1 VVSGGRRNAIVNT
14 NNSHQ
19 VGCNVVSNAVM
30 PRRSSFPN
38 PVTET
43 AARFTAVLA
52 VALLALAVVGPAAPV
67 AAAAKGNA
75 SAAAGFLEDAQNDD
89 GGFGAK
95 KGEPSNPEAS
105 LWVAVALLSG
115 GKHPLDEFNKGG
127 DSLDAYLQDHTGSYT
142 TAGQLGV
149 LALVQGAAGYGA
161 SHDGDPAAKLKRK
174 LTEPAVRSAP
184 GGSALAVL
192 GLLAVGEE
200 ETAKSVAQVLLTS
213 AKDDGGWGSSDSE
226 STALVLQA
234 LAKAGVA
241 DTGSAVVQKGLAYL
255 HQAQANDGA
264 VMQSIRT
271 DPASA
276 GGEVTATAF
285 ALQALAAL
293 GVGSPTTSEG
303 KTLREGLTQYQQ
315 QTTGG
320 LSSNGSLYDSTFAPS
335 VTETA
340 QAYAAFNG
348 SSFPL
353 EQVAATT
360 SGPPKKTVKRAD
372 TQATSKVKKSKKV
385 STGSGATGIS
395 DTTADNKHD
404 QGAFQ
409 RATTGRQGTAKK
421 GTQDRKGSKRTAAK
435 KAKAPAAASGGETVS
450 GEVVGATSA
459 PKLATR
465 AGQDPGGLTDQDKAT
480 IGLGILLVLALAIGG
495 RLARRRPRADDRPRA
510 QVALTAV
517 DVFLARARAR
527 GALAPCATA
536 VVGLALIAVPF
547 ATSMWDRAPQGAAM
561 ITAFAPHMQPAKVA
575 GYQRDLAQLN
585 DGITQASVKGAAV
598 LYSHLKPAAA
608 RKRFAKDGPMLASFQ
623 ATWPKTYRS
632 LSSVVDP
639 IAVNQRGYEAI
650 AALPRFGLFP
660 WFFVIPGAVLL
671 LLGAIALAFPGVWR
685 LARWGVLAVGV
696 GLIAAPAVFQL
707 WDRAP
712 KGAELVEAF
721 KPIETRSAVVRV
733 QNDFGQVAIAQGAL
747 AGELVPALRRHGLS
761 QAQIDQRFPA
771 VQTLLARWVPILNDL
786 TPVIGV
792 MSDNVGR
799 FQAVAALPPLSA
811 FPWLFLIPGLLIGLI
826 VLAGPLRS
834 IPDRLKRPRAPEGAP
849 HAPFPYDQTS
859 DSPADLGDRRART
872 VRQRVGVGRQED
884 RAEGHAGH
892 QPGQARAQGAA
903 EEDQAEVHRVV
914 LPDDPARRDRQV
926 LPEQRLTRQ

>member
-1 VVSGGRRNAIVNT
+1 MMRRI
-14 NNSHQ
+14 
-19 VGCNVVSNAVM
+19 
-30 PRRSSFPN
+30 
-38 PVTET
+38 
-43 AARFTAVLA
+43 
-52 VALLALAVVGPAAPV
+52 VALAASVAALIALAATGPAAP
-67 AAAAKGNA
+67 AASAAKGNA

-95 KGEPSNPEAS
+95 KGEASNPDAS
-105 LWVAVALLSG
+105 LWVAAALLSG

-127 DSLDAYLQDHTGSYT
+127 DSLDAYLKGHEGSYA
-142 TAGQLGV
+142 TAGRLGV

-161 SHDGDPAAKLKRK
+161 SHYGDPAAKLKNK
-174 LTEPAVRSAP
+174 LTEPAVRSSP

-192 GLLAVGEE
+192 GLLATGDE

-213 AKDDGGWGSSDSE
+213 AKEDGGWGSSDSE

-234 LAKAGVA
+234 LAKSGVA
-241 DTGSAVVQKGLAYL
+241 DKSSEVVQKGIEYL

-264 VMQSIRT
+264 VMKSVRT
-271 DPASA
+271 DPGSA

-293 GVGSPTTSEG
+293 DDSSPTTSEG
-303 KTLREGLTQYQQ
+303 KTFREGLTQYQQ

-320 LSSNGSLYDSTFAPS
+320 LSSNGSLYDSTFEPS

-348 SSFPL
+348 TTFPL
-353 EQVAATT
+353 DPVAATT
-360 SGPPKKTVKRAD
+360 SGPPKK
-372 TQATSKVKKSKKV
+372 ATKKDGTKAASEQKKSKKV
-385 STGSGATGIS
+385 SIGSGDSGIS

-421 GTQDRKGSKRTAAK
+421 GTRDRKGSESTGAK
-435 KAKAPAAASGGETVS
+435 KAKTPAAGSGGDTVS

-465 AGQDPGGLTDQDKAT
+465 AGQEPGGLTDQDKAT
-480 IGLGILLVLALAIGG
+480 IGLGVLLALALAIGAW
-495 RLARRRPRADDRPRA
+495 LARRRPRADERPRA
-510 QVALTAV
+510 QVALTAAGL
-517 DVFLARARAR
+517 FLTRARAR
-527 GALAPCATA
+527 GALAPFATV

-547 ATSMWDRAPQGAAM
+547 VTSMWDRAPRGAAM

-598 LYSHLKPAAA
+598 LYPHLKPAAA

-632 LSSVVDP
+632 LSSVVNP
-639 IAVNQRGYEAI
+639 IAANRHGYEAI

-660 WFFVIPGAVLL
+660 WFFVIPGAVLV
-671 LLGAIALAFPGVWR
+671 LLGAIALAFPGAWR
-685 LARWGVLAVGV
+685 PARWGVLAVGV
-696 GLIAAPAVFQL
+696 GLIAAPAIFQM
-707 WDRAP
+707 WDRTP
-712 KGAELVEAF
+712 EGAALVEAF
-721 KPIETRSAVVRV
+721 KPIEARSAVVRV

-747 AGELVPALRRHGLS
+747 AGELVPALQQHGLS
-761 QAQIDQRFPA
+761 QKQIDHQFPA
-771 VQTLLARWVPILNDL
+771 VQTLLARWIPILNDL

-799 FQAVAALPPLSA
+799 FQAVAALPPFTA
-811 FPWLFLIPGLLIGLI
+811 FPWLFFIPGLLVSLI
-826 VLAGPLRS
+826 VLVGPLRS
-834 IPDRLKRPRAPEGAP
+834 IPDRLKRPLAPEGAP

-859 DSPADLGDRRART
+859 DSPADLRDRRAGSL
-872 VRQRVGVGRQED
+872 RQRVGVGRQED

-892 QPGQARAQGAA
+892 QPGQARAQDAA

-914 LPDDPARRDRQV
+914 LPDDPAGRDRQV
-926 LPEQRLTRQ
+926 LPQQRLTRK

>member
-1 VVSGGRRNAIVNT
+1 MRR
-14 NNSHQ
+14 
-19 VGCNVVSNAVM
+19 AVALAL
-30 PRRSSFPN
+30 
-38 PVTET
+38 
-43 AARFTAVLA
+43 AA
-52 VALLALAVVGPAAPV
+52 ALLALAATGPLAPV

-127 DSLDAYLQDHTGSYT
+127 DSLDAYLKDHKSSYA

-161 SHDGDPAAKLKRK
+161 SHYGDPAAKLKGK
-174 LTEPAVRSAP
+174 LTEAGVRSSP

-192 GLLAVGEE
+192 GLLAVGDEA
-200 ETAKSVAQVLLTS
+200 TARSVAQALLTS
-213 AKDDGGWGSSDSE
+213 AKEDGGWGSSDSE

-241 DTGSAVVQKGLAYL
+241 DKGSEVVRKGVEYL

-264 VMQSIRT
+264 VMKSIRT

-293 GVGSPTTSEG
+293 DVASPTTAEG

-348 SSFPL
+348 TAFPL
-353 EQVAATT
+353 EQVAAVT
-360 SGPPKKTVKRAD
+360 SGPPKKATKKD
-372 TQATSKVKKSKKV
+372 GTQATSKVKKSKKI
-385 STGSGATGIS
+385 SAGSGATGIS
-395 DTTADNKHD
+395 DTTADNTKD

-421 GTQDRKGSKRTAAK
+421 GTQDRKGSKRSGAE
-435 KAKAPAAASGGETVS
+435 KAKTPATAGSGGETVS

-480 IGLGILLVLALAIGG
+480 IGLGVLLALALAIGG
-495 RLARRRPRADDRPRA
+495 WLARRRPHADDRPRA

-517 DVFLARARAR
+517 NILFTRARAR
-527 GALAPCATA
+527 GALAPFATS
-536 VVGLALIAVPF
+536 VIGLALIAVPF

-561 ITAFAPHMQPAKVA
+561 ITAFAPHMRPAEVA
-575 GYQRDLAQLN
+575 GYQRDLAQLS
-585 DGITQASVKGAAV
+585 DGIVQASTKGAAV
-598 LYSHLKPAAA
+598 LYPRLKPAAA

-632 LSSVVDP
+632 LSGVVNP
-639 IAVNQRGYEAI
+639 IAANRQGYEAI

-660 WFFVIPGAVLL
+660 WLFVIPGGVLV
-671 LLGAIALAFPGVWR
+671 LLGAIALAFPGAWR
-685 LARWGVLAVGV
+685 LARWGVLGV
-696 GLIAAPAVFQL
+696 GIALVLAPAVFQM

-712 KGAELVEAF
+712 KGAALVEAF

-747 AGELVPALRRHGLS
+747 AGELVPALQRHGLS

-771 VQTLLARWVPILNDL
+771 VQTLLARWIPILNDL

-799 FQAVAALPPLSA
+799 FQAVAALPPFTA
-811 FPWLFLIPGLLIGLI
+811 FPWLFLIPGLLVSLI

-834 IPDRLKRPRAPEGAP
+834 IPDRLKRPVIPEGAP
-849 HAPFPYDQTS
+849 HGPFPHHQTS
-859 DSPADLGDRRART
+859 DSPADLRDRR
-872 VRQRVGVGRQED
+872 VRALRERVGVGGQED

-892 QPGQARAQGAA
+892 QPGQARVQGAA

-914 LPDDPARRDRQV
+914 LPDDPAGRDRQV
-926 LPEQRLTRQ
+926 LPQQRLTRQ

>member
-1 VVSGGRRNAIVNT
+1 MRR
-14 NNSHQ
+14 
-19 VGCNVVSNAVM
+19 AVALAL
-30 PRRSSFPN
+30 
-38 PVTET
+38 
-43 AARFTAVLA
+43 AA
-52 VALLALAVVGPAAPV
+52 ALLALGVATGPMAPV
-67 AAAAKGNA
+67 AAGAKGNA

-95 KGEPSNPEAS
+95 TGERSNPEAS

-127 DSLDAYLQDHTGSYT
+127 DSLDAYLKDHKSSYA

-161 SHDGDPAAKLKRK
+161 SHYGDPAAKLKGK
-174 LTEPAVRSAP
+174 LTEAAVRSSP

-192 GLLAVGEE
+192 GLLAVGDEP
-200 ETAKSVAQVLLTS
+200 TAKSVAQVLLTS
-213 AKDDGGWGSSDSE
+213 AKEDGGWGSSDSE

-241 DTGSAVVQKGLAYL
+241 DKGSEVVRKGVEYL

-264 VMQSIRT
+264 VMKSIRT

-293 GVGSPTTSEG
+293 DVASPTTAEG

-348 SSFPL
+348 TTFPL

-360 SGPPKKTVKRAD
+360 SRPPKKKVKHAD
-372 TQATSKVKKSKKV
+372 TQAASKTKKSKKV
-385 STGSGATGIS
+385 STGSGALGIS
-395 DTTADNKHD
+395 DTTADNAKD

-421 GTQDRKGSKRTAAK
+421 GAQDRKGSKRSAGAK
-435 KAKAPAAASGGETVS
+435 KAKSSATADSGGETVS

-465 AGQDPGGLTDQDKAT
+465 AGQNPGGLTDQDKAT
-480 IGLGILLVLALAIGG
+480 IGLGVLLLLALAIGG
-495 RLARRRPRADDRPRA
+495 WLARRRPHADDRPRA
-510 QVALTAV
+510 QVALMAASI
-517 DVFLARARAR
+517 FLMRARAR
-527 GALAPCATA
+527 GALAPFATA

-585 DGITQASVKGAAV
+585 GGIVQASTKGAAV
-598 LYSHLKPAAA
+598 LYPHLKPAAA
-608 RKRFAKDGPMLASFQ
+608 RQRFAKDGPMLASFQ

-632 LSSVVDP
+632 LSGVVNP
-639 IAVNQRGYEAI
+639 IAANRPGYEAI

-660 WFFVIPGAVLL
+660 WFFVIPGGVLV

-685 LARWGVLAVGV
+685 AARWGVLAVGI
-696 GLIAAPAVFQL
+696 GLIAAPAVFQM

-712 KGAELVEAF
+712 KGAALVEAF

-733 QNDFGQVAIAQGAL
+733 QNDFAQVAIAQGAL
-747 AGELVPALRRHGLS
+747 AGELVPALQRHGLS
-761 QAQIDQRFPA
+761 QAQIDQQFPA
-771 VQTLLARWVPILNDL
+771 VQTLLARWIPILNGL

-799 FQAVAALPPLSA
+799 FQAVAALPPFTA
-811 FPWLFLIPGLLIGLI
+811 FPWLFLVPGLLVSLI

-834 IPDRLKRPRAPEGAP
+834 IPDRLTRPRIPEGAP
-849 HAPFPYDQTS
+849 HAPFPHHQTS
-859 DSPADLGDRRART
+859 DSPADLRDRRARAL
-872 VRQRVGVGRQED
+872 RERVGVGGQED
-884 RAEGHAGH
+884 RAEGHVGH
-892 QPGQARAQGAA
+892 QPGQARIQGAA

-914 LPDDPARRDRQV
+914 LPDDPPRRDRQV
-926 LPEQRLTRQ
+926 LPQQRLTRQ

>member
-1 VVSGGRRNAIVNT
+1 MA
-14 NNSHQ
+14 
-19 VGCNVVSNAVM
+19 
-30 PRRSSFPN
+30 
-38 PVTET
+38 
-43 AARFTAVLA
+43 
-52 VALLALAVVGPAAPV
+52 ALLALAASGPAAPV

-95 KGEPSNPEAS
+95 KGAASNPEAS

-127 DSLDAYLQDHTGSYT
+127 DSLDAYLQDHKGSYT

-161 SHDGDPAAKLKRK
+161 SHYGDPAAKLKGK
-174 LTEPAVRSAP
+174 LTEPAVRSSP

-192 GLLAVGEE
+192 GLLAVGDE

-213 AKDDGGWGSSDSE
+213 AKEDGGWGSSDSE

-241 DTGSAVVQKGLAYL
+241 DKSSAVVQEGVEYL

-264 VMQSIRT
+264 VMKSIRT
-271 DPASA
+271 DPGSA

-293 GVGSPTTSEG
+293 GVGSPTTAEG
-303 KTLREGLTQYQQ
+303 KTLPRGADAVPAADHRRPVLQRIAVRLHLRAVGDRDRAGLRSVQRHRLPAGAGRRHHERAAEEGDQEERHQEDRVQEEEVQEGQHRQWRHRDQRHDRRQQ
-315 QTTGG
+315 ARPGRLPAG
-320 LSSNGSLYDSTFAPS
+320 DDRPAGNGEEGRAGPQGQ
-335 VTETA
+335 
-340 QAYAAFNG
+340 QAHRRQEGQDAR
-348 SSFPL
+348 
-353 EQVAATT
+353 
-360 SGPPKKTVKRAD
+360 PPR
-372 TQATSKVKKSKKV
+372 
-385 STGSGATGIS
+385 SGA
-395 DTTADNKHD
+395 
-404 QGAFQ
+404 
-409 RATTGRQGTAKK
+409 
-421 GTQDRKGSKRTAAK
+421 
-435 KAKAPAAASGGETVS
+435 ETVS

-480 IGLGILLVLALAIGG
+480 IGLGVLLALALAIGG
-495 RLARRRPRADDRPRA
+495 WLARRRPRADDRPRA

-517 DVFLARARAR
+517 SIFLARARAR
-527 GALAPCATA
+527 GALAPFATA

-585 DGITQASVKGAAV
+585 DGITQASTKGAAV
-598 LYSHLKPAAA
+598 LYPRLKPAAA

-632 LSSVVDP
+632 LSSVVNP
-639 IAVNQRGYEAI
+639 IAANRHGYEAI

-660 WFFVIPGAVLL
+660 WFFVIPGAVLV
-671 LLGAIALAFPGVWR
+671 LLGAIALAFPGAWR

-712 KGAELVEAF
+712 KGAALVEAF

-747 AGELVPALRRHGLS
+747 AGELVPALQQHGLS
-761 QAQIDQRFPA
+761 QAQIDQQFPA
-771 VQTLLARWVPILNDL
+771 VQTLLARWIPILNDL

-799 FQAVAALPPLSA
+799 FQAVAALPPFTA
-811 FPWLFLIPGLLIGLI
+811 FPWLFLIPGLLVSLI

-834 IPDRLKRPRAPEGAP
+834 IPDRLKRPLTPEGAP
-849 HAPFPYDQTS
+849 HAPFPYHQTS
-859 DSPADLGDRRART
+859 DSPADLRDRRVRT
-872 VRQRVGVGRQED
+872 LRQRDRVGSQEG

-914 LPDDPARRDRQV
+914 LPDDPAGRDRQV
-926 LPEQRLTRQ
+926 LPQQRLTRK

>member
-1 VVSGGRRNAIVNT
+1 MSLR
-14 NNSHQ
+14 
-19 VGCNVVSNAVM
+19 
-30 PRRSSFPN
+30 PSFPS
-38 PVTET
+38 PV
-43 AARFTAVLA
+43 ALAVLA
-52 VALLALAVVGPAAPV
+52 AILLALAAIGPAAPV

-95 KGEPSNPEAS
+95 KGETSNPEAS

-115 GKHPLDEFNKGG
+115 GKHPLDEFDKGG
-127 DSLDAYLQDHTGSYT
+127 DSLDAYLTDHEGSYT

-161 SHDGDPAAKLKRK
+161 SHYGDPAAELKRK

-192 GLLAVGEE
+192 GLLAVGDQ

-213 AKDDGGWGSSDSE
+213 AKQDGGWGSSDSE

-241 DTGSAVVQKGLAYL
+241 DKSSEVVVKGVEYL

-264 VMQSIRT
+264 VMKSIRT
-271 DPASA
+271 DPGSA

-285 ALQALAAL
+285 ALQALDAL
-293 GVGSPTTSEG
+293 DVSSPTTTEG

-348 SSFPL
+348 TVFPL

-360 SGPPKKTVKRAD
+360 SGPPRKTAQGDNTQKTASKK
-372 TQATSKVKKSKKV
+372 KKSKKV
-385 STGSGATGIS
+385 SIGSGNTGIS
-395 DTTADNKHD
+395 DTTADNTHD

-409 RATTGRQGTAKK
+409 RATTGKQGTAKK
-421 GTQDRKGSKRTAAK
+421 GTQDRKAGKRAGPK
-435 KAKAPAAASGGETVS
+435 KAKTPTAGSGGETVS

-465 AGQDPGGLTDQDKAT
+465 AGQDPGGLTAQDKST
-480 IGLGILLVLALAIGG
+480 IGLGVLLVLALAIGG
-495 RLARRRPRADDRPRA
+495 RLAARRPRADDRPRA

-517 DVFLARARAR
+517 SVFLTRARAR
-527 GALAPCATA
+527 GALAPFVTA
-536 VVGLALIAVPF
+536 MVGLGLIAVPF
-547 ATSMWDRAPQGAAM
+547 ATSMWDRAPKGAAM
-561 ITAFAPHMQPAKVA
+561 ITAFAPHMQSAKVA
-575 GYQRDLAQLN
+575 GYQRDLAQLD
-585 DGITQASVKGAAV
+585 DGITQASTKGAAV
-598 LYSHLKPAAA
+598 LYPRLKPAAA
-608 RKRFAKDGPMLASFQ
+608 RKQFAEDGPMLASFQ

-632 LSSVVDP
+632 LSGVVNP
-639 IAVNQRGYEAI
+639 IAANQQGYKAI

-660 WFFVIPGAVLL
+660 WFFVIPGAVLV

-685 LARWGVLAVGV
+685 PARWGVLAVGV

-712 KGAELVEAF
+712 KGAALVEAF

-747 AGELVPALRRHGLS
+747 AGELVPALQQHGLS
-761 QAQIDQRFPA
+761 QAQIDRQFPA
-771 VQTLLARWVPILNDL
+771 VQTLLARWIPILNDL

-799 FQAVAALPPLSA
+799 FEAIAALPPFTA
-811 FPWLFLIPGLLIGLI
+811 FPWLFVIPGLLLSLI
-826 VLAGPLRS
+826 VLVGPLRS
-834 IPDRLKRPRAPEGAP
+834 VPDRLKRPLIPEGAP
-849 HAPFPYDQTS
+849 HAPFPYHQTS
-859 DSPADLGDRRART
+859 DSPADLRDRRARAL
-872 VRQRVGVGRQED
+872 RQRDLVGRQEG
-884 RAEGHAGH
+884 RAEGDAGH
-892 QPGQARAQGAA
+892 QPGQARVQGAA

-914 LPDDPARRDRQV
+914 LPDDPAGRDRQV
-926 LPEQRLTRQ
+926 LPQQRLTRK

>member
-1 VVSGGRRNAIVNT
+1 MRRV
-14 NNSHQ
+14 
-19 VGCNVVSNAVM
+19 
-30 PRRSSFPN
+30 
-38 PVTET
+38 
-43 AARFTAVLA
+43 
-52 VALLALAVVGPAAPV
+52 VALAALAALLLAFGATGPAAPV

-89 GGFGAK
+89 GGFGVK
-95 KGEPSNPEAS
+95 KGEASSPEAS

-127 DSLDAYLQDHTGSYT
+127 DSLDAYLKDHQGSYA

-161 SHDGDPAAKLKRK
+161 SHYGDPAAELKRK
-174 LTEPAVRSAP
+174 LTEPAVRSSP
-184 GGSALAVL
+184 GGAALAVL
-192 GLLAVGEE
+192 GLLAAGDE
-200 ETAKSVAQVLLTS
+200 ETAKSVAQVLLNS
-213 AKDDGGWGSSDSE
+213 AKEDGGWGSSDSE

-234 LAKAGVA
+234 LAKSGVA
-241 DTGSAVVQKGLAYL
+241 DKGSEVVQKGLEYL

-264 VMQSIRT
+264 VMKSIRT
-271 DPASA
+271 DPGSA

-293 GVGSPTTSEG
+293 DVSSPRTSEG
-303 KTLREGLTQYQQ
+303 KTFREGLTQYQQ
-315 QTTGG
+315 QTSGG

-348 SSFPL
+348 TTFPL
-353 EQVAATT
+353 DPVAAAT
-360 SGPPKKTVKRAD
+360 SGPPKKATKKDDTRAASE
-372 TQATSKVKKSKKV
+372 QKKSKKV

-421 GTQDRKGSKRTAAK
+421 GAQDRKGSKRTGAK
-435 KAKAPAAASGGETVS
+435 KAKTPAAGSGGETVS

-465 AGQDPGGLTDQDKAT
+465 AGQDPGGMTDQDKAT
-480 IGLGILLVLALAIGG
+480 IGLGVLLILALAIGG
-495 RLARRRPRADDRPRA
+495 RLAGRRPRADDRPRA
-510 QVALTAV
+510 QVVLTGLSIV
-517 DVFLARARAR
+517 LTRARAR
-527 GALAPCATA
+527 GALAPFAGA
-536 VVGLALIAVPF
+536 VVGLVLIAVPF
-547 ATSMWDRAPQGAAM
+547 ATSMWERAPQGAAM
-561 ITAFAPHMQPAKVA
+561 ITAFAPHMQPAEVA
-575 GYQRDLAQLN
+575 AYQRDLAQLN
-585 DGITQASVKGAAV
+585 GGITQASTKGAAV
-598 LYSHLKPAAA
+598 LYPRLKPAAA
-608 RKRFAKDGPMLASFQ
+608 GKRFAKDGPMLASFQ

-632 LSSVVDP
+632 LSSVVNP
-639 IAVNQRGYEAI
+639 IAANRHGYEAI

-660 WFFVIPGAVLL
+660 WFFVIPGAVLV
-671 LLGAIALAFPGVWR
+671 LLGAIALVFPGAWR
-685 LARWGVLAVGV
+685 PARWGVLAVGV

-712 KGAELVEAF
+712 KGAALVEAF
-721 KPIETRSAVVRV
+721 TPIETRSAVVWV

-761 QAQIDQRFPA
+761 QKQIDHQFPA
-771 VQTLLARWVPILNDL
+771 VQTLLARWIPILNDL

-799 FQAVAALPPLSA
+799 FQAVAALPPLTA
-811 FPWLFLIPGLLIGLI
+811 FPWLFLIPGLLVSLI
-826 VLAGPLRS
+826 VLVGPLRS
-834 IPDRLKRPRAPEGAP
+834 IPDRRKRPLAPEGAS
-849 HAPFPYDQTS
+849 HAPFPYHQTS
-859 DSPADLGDRRART
+859 DSPPDLRDRRART
-872 VRQRVGVGRQED
+872 AGQRVGVGRQED

-892 QPGQARAQGAA
+892 QPGQARAQGVA

-914 LPDDPARRDRQV
+914 LPDDPAGRDRQV
-926 LPEQRLTRQ
+926 LPQQRLTRK

>member
-1 VVSGGRRNAIVNT
+1 MRR
-14 NNSHQ
+14 
-19 VGCNVVSNAVM
+19 
-30 PRRSSFPN
+30 
-38 PVTET
+38 
-43 AARFTAVLA
+43 L
-52 VALLALAVVGPAAPV
+52 VALAAMLALTASGPAASV

-95 KGEPSNPEAS
+95 KGESSDPDAS
-105 LWVAVALLSG
+105 LWVAAALLSG

-127 DSLDAYLQDHTGSYT
+127 DSLDAYLQDHKGSYT

-161 SHDGDPAAKLKRK
+161 SHYGGPATKLKDK
-174 LTEPAVRSAP
+174 LTESAVRSSP

-192 GLLAVGEE
+192 GLLAVGDD

-213 AKDDGGWGSSDSE
+213 AKEDGGWGSSDSE

-234 LAKAGVA
+234 LAKAAVA
-241 DTGSAVVQKGLAYL
+241 DKSSAVVQKGVAYL

-271 DPASA
+271 DPGSA

-285 ALQALAAL
+285 ALQALDAL
-293 GVGSPTTSEG
+293 DIDSPRTSEG
-303 KTLREGLTQYQQ
+303 KTFREGLTQYQQ

-348 SSFPL
+348 TTFPL
-353 EQVAATT
+353 EQVVATT
-360 SGPPKKTVKRAD
+360 SGPPKKTAKKKDGGARPVAVKR
-372 TQATSKVKKSKKV
+372 SKKV

-395 DTTADNKHD
+395 DTTADNAHD

-421 GTQDRKGSKRTAAK
+421 GAQDRKGSKRSGQKKAAK
-435 KAKAPAAASGGETVS
+435 TTGTGTGAGGEAVS

-480 IGLGILLVLALAIGG
+480 IGLGVLLVLAVAMGG
-495 RLARRRPRADDRPRA
+495 WLARRRPRADERPQA
-510 QVALTAV
+510 QVVLTALSN
-517 DVFLARARAR
+517 FSARARAR
-527 GALAPCATA
+527 GALAPLATA
-536 VVGLALIAVPF
+536 VVGLALLAVPF
-547 ATSMWDRAPQGAAM
+547 ATSMWDRAPRGAAM

-575 GYQRDLAQLN
+575 AYQRDLAQLD
-585 DGITQASVKGAAV
+585 DGITQASTKGAAV
-598 LYSHLKPAAA
+598 LYPHLKPAAA

-632 LSSVVDP
+632 LSSVVNP
-639 IAVNQRGYEAI
+639 IAANRHGYETL

-660 WFFVIPGAVLL
+660 WFFVVPGGLLVLL
-671 LLGAIALAFPGVWR
+671 GVAALVWPR
-685 LARWGVLAVGV
+685 AWRGARWGVLLVGV
-696 GLIAAPAVFQL
+696 GLLAAPAVFQL

-712 KGAELVEAF
+712 KGAALVEAF
-721 KPIETRSAVVRV
+721 RPIETRSAVVRV

-747 AGELVPALRRHGLS
+747 AGELVPALQRHGLS
-761 QAQIDQRFPA
+761 QQQIDQQFPA
-771 VQTLLARWVPILNDL
+771 VQTVLARWIPILNDL

-799 FQAVAALPPLSA
+799 FQAVAALPPLTA
-811 FPWLFLIPGLLIGLI
+811 FPWLFAIPGLLVSLI
-826 VLAGPLRS
+826 VLVGPLRDARWRRALS
-834 IPDRLKRPRAPEGAP
+834 IPEHRERPSSPEGVP
-849 HAPFPYDQTS
+849 HGPFPYDQTT
-859 DSPADLGDRRART
+859 DRPADRRDHLARRLWRDART
-872 VRQRVGVGRQED
+872 GRQEG
-884 RAEGHAGH
+884 RAEGHVGH

-914 LPDDPARRDRQV
+914 LPDDPAGRDRQV

>member
-1 VVSGGRRNAIVNT
+1 MSL
-14 NNSHQ
+14 SPSF
-19 VGCNVVSNAVM
+19 SNAV
-30 PRRSSFPN
+30 RRA
-38 PVTET
+38 VV
-43 AARFTAVLA
+43 AAV
-52 VALLALAVVGPAAPV
+52 LLALAATGPV
-67 AAAAKGNA
+67 ASAAVAAKGNA

-95 KGEPSNPEAS
+95 RGESSNPETS

-127 DSLDAYLQDHTGSYT
+127 DSLDAYLKDHQGSYT

-161 SHDGDPAAKLKRK
+161 SHYGDPAAKLKRK

-192 GLLAVGEE
+192 GLLAAGDE
-200 ETAKSVAQVLLTS
+200 ETAKSVAQVLLTA
-213 AKDDGGWGSSDSE
+213 AKQDGGWGSSDSE
-226 STALVLQA
+226 STALVLLA

-241 DTGSAVVQKGLAYL
+241 DKSSEVVVKGVEYL

-264 VMQSIRT
+264 VMKSIRT
-271 DPASA
+271 DPGSA

-293 GVGSPTTSEG
+293 GISSPTTAEG

-348 SSFPL
+348 TAFPL
-353 EQVAATT
+353 ELVAAAT
-360 SGPPKKTVKRAD
+360 SGPPKK
-372 TQATSKVKKSKKV
+372 ATKKDGTEVASKTKKSRKI
-385 STGSGATGIS
+385 STGSGDTGIS
-395 DTTADNKHD
+395 DTTADNTHD

-421 GTQDRKGSKRTAAK
+421 GTQDRKGSKSSGAK
-435 KAKAPAAASGGETVS
+435 KPKTSTAGSGSETVS

-465 AGQDPGGLTDQDKAT
+465 AGQDPGGLTDEDKAT
-480 IGLGILLVLALAIGG
+480 IGLGVFLVLALAIGG
-495 RLARRRPRADDRPRA
+495 WLARRRPRGDERPRA
-510 QVALTAV
+510 QIALTAV
-517 DVFLARARAR
+517 SIFLTRARAR
-527 GALAPCATA
+527 GALAPFATA
-536 VVGLALIAVPF
+536 LVGLALIAVPF
-547 ATSMWDRAPQGAAM
+547 ATSMWDRAPKGAAM
-561 ITAFAPHMQPAKVA
+561 ITAFAPHMQSAKVA
-575 GYQRDLAQLN
+575 AYQRDLAQLN
-585 DGITQASVKGAAV
+585 GGITQASTKGAAV
-598 LYSHLKPAAA
+598 LYPRLKPAAA
-608 RKRFAKDGPMLASFQ
+608 RKQFAKDGPMLASFQ

-632 LSSVVDP
+632 LSSVVNP
-639 IAVNQRGYEAI
+639 IAANQHGYEAI

-660 WFFVIPGAVLL
+660 WFFVIPGAVLV

-685 LARWGVLAVGV
+685 PARWGVLAVGV

-712 KGAELVEAF
+712 EGAALVEAF

-747 AGELVPALRRHGLS
+747 AGELVPALQKHGLS
-761 QAQIDQRFPA
+761 QAQIDQQFPA
-771 VQTLLARWVPILNDL
+771 VQTLLARWIPILNDL

-799 FQAVAALPPLSA
+799 FQAVAALPPFTA
-811 FPWLFLIPGLLIGLI
+811 FPWLFVIPGLLISLI
-826 VLAGPLRS
+826 VLVGPLRS
-834 IPDRLKRPRAPEGAP
+834 VPDRLKRPLIPEGAP

-859 DSPADLGDRRART
+859 DGPADLDDRRART
-872 VRQRVGVGRQED
+872 LRQRDRIGRQEG
-884 RAEGHAGH
+884 RVEGDAGH
-892 QPGQARAQGAA
+892 QPGQAGVQGAA
-903 EEDQAEVHRVV
+903 EEDQAEAHRVV
-914 LPDDPARRDRQV
+914 LPDDPAGRDRQV
-926 LPEQRLTRQ
+926 LPQQRLTRK

>member
-1 VVSGGRRNAIVNT
+1 LVA
-14 NNSHQ
+14 
-19 VGCNVVSNAVM
+19 
-30 PRRSSFPN
+30 
-38 PVTET
+38 
-43 AARFTAVLA
+43 
-52 VALLALAVVGPAAPV
+52 ALLALAASSPAAPT

-95 KGEPSNPEAS
+95 KGEASNPDAS

-127 DSLDAYLQDHTGSYT
+127 DSLDAYLKDHKSSYT
-142 TAGQLGV
+142 TAGRLGV

-161 SHDGDPAAKLKRK
+161 SHYGDPAAKLKSK
-174 LTEPAVRSAP
+174 LTESAVRSSP

-192 GLLAVGEE
+192 GLLAVGDE
-200 ETAKSVAQVLLTS
+200 ETARSVAQVLLTS
-213 AKDDGGWGSSDSE
+213 AKEDGGWGSSDSE

-241 DTGSAVVQKGLAYL
+241 DKSSEVVQKGVEYL

-271 DPASA
+271 DPGSA

-293 GVGSPTTSEG
+293 DVSSPTTSEG
-303 KTLREGLTQYQQ
+303 KTFREGLTQYQQ

-348 SSFPL
+348 TAFPL
-353 EQVAATT
+353 EPVAATT
-360 SGPPKKTVKRAD
+360 SGPPKKATKKDD
-372 TQATSKVKKSKKV
+372 TKPASEKSKSKKL
-385 STGSGATGIS
+385 SAGSGDTGIS
-395 DTTADNKHD
+395 DTTADNKRD

-421 GTQDRKGSKRTAAK
+421 GTQDRKAGKSSGAK
-435 KAKAPAAASGGETVS
+435 KAKSPAADPGGATVS

-480 IGLGILLVLALAIGG
+480 IGLAMLLALALGVGG
-495 RLARRRPRADDRPRA
+495 RLAARRPRADERPRA
-510 QVALTAV
+510 QVAFTAV
-517 DVFLARARAR
+517 SIFLTRARAR
-527 GALAPCATA
+527 GALAPFATA

-547 ATSMWDRAPQGAAM
+547 ATSMWDRAPRGEAM
-561 ITAFAPHMQPAKVA
+561 ITAFAPNMQPAKVA

-585 DGITQASVKGAAV
+585 DGITQASTKGAAV
-598 LYSHLKPAAA
+598 LYPHLKPAAA
-608 RKRFAKDGPMLASFQ
+608 RKRFAKDGPMLAGFQ
-623 ATWPKTYRS
+623 ATWPRTYRS
-632 LSSVVDP
+632 LGSVVNP
-639 IAVNQRGYEAI
+639 IAANREGYEAI

-660 WFFVIPGAVLL
+660 WFFVLPGAVLV
-671 LLGAIALAFPGVWR
+671 LLGAIGLAFPGAWR
-685 LARWGVLAVGV
+685 PARWGVLAVGV

-712 KGAELVEAF
+712 QGAALVKAF
-721 KPIETRSAVVRV
+721 TPIETRSAVVRV

-747 AGELVPALRRHGLS
+747 AGELVPALQQHGLS
-761 QAQIDQRFPA
+761 QAQIDQQFPA

-799 FQAVAALPPLSA
+799 FQAVAALPPFTA
-811 FPWLFLIPGLLIGLI
+811 FPWLFVIPGLLVSLI
-826 VLAGPLRS
+826 VLIGPLRGAWRRHVMS
-834 IPDRLKRPRAPEGAP
+834 IPDHLERPLTPEGAP
-849 HAPFPYDQTS
+849 HVPSPHHQTS
-859 DSPADLGDRRART
+859 DGPADPRGRRAWSLRRR
-872 VRQRVGVGRQED
+872 VRAGRQEG

-892 QPGQARAQGAA
+892 QPGQDRVQGAA

-914 LPDDPARRDRQV
+914 LPDDPAGRDRQV